1 MFVNNSFSYK
11 ALVRFSGGYVLW
23 IIIWSFLVL
32 FAYKFL
38 NLTWIAIPWVSVG
51 VIATAVSF
59 YIGFKNNQSYERI
72 WEARKIWGAILNI
85 SRMWGATTR
94 GYVKNNLSVQ
104 KLSDAE
110 IDVITKKL
118 IYRNIA
124 FVYALRDQLLI
135 PASWEHV
142 SLGTHVAKRS
152 RKTMEKIGIGI
163 LEDNFTKG
171 ILEKHLGVD
180 EYEELNK
187 FSNKATHI
195 IDLQAQDL
203 MKLRKDDIIGDFY
216 HAQLQTLLNN
226 LYDEQGK
233 AERIKK
239 CPLPRLYAYA
249 SILFV
254 SIFII
259 LLPFGLISQ
268 FDKMGPYEIWLFIP
282 IVTIISWIFLIME
295 LVGDYSENP
304 FGGLGNDIPMLSIC
318 RSIEIDL
325 KEMIGDVDIPKPI
338 LPQNGI
344 LM

>member
-38 NLTWIAIPWVSVG
+38 HLTWIAIPWVSVG

-94 GYVKNNLSVQ
+94 GYIKNNLSVQ

-203 MKLRKDDIIGDFY
+203 MKLRKEDIIGDFIM
-216 HAQLQTLLNN
+216 LN
-226 LYDEQGK
+226 YK
-233 AERIKK
+233 H
-239 CPLPRLYAYA
+239 
-249 SILFV
+249 F
-254 SIFII
+254 
-259 LLPFGLISQ
+259 
-268 FDKMGPYEIWLFIP
+268 
-282 IVTIISWIFLIME
+282 
-295 LVGDYSENP
+295 
-304 FGGLGNDIPMLSIC
+304 
-318 RSIEIDL
+318 
-325 KEMIGDVDIPKPI
+325 
-338 LPQNGI
+338 
-344 LM
+344 

>member
-180 EYEELNK
+180 EYKELNK

-203 MKLRKDDIIGDFY
+203 MKLRKDEIIGDFY

-239 CPLPRLYAYA
+239 FPLPRLYAYA

-254 SIFII
+254 FIFIV
-259 LLPFGLISQ
+259 LLPFGLIAQ

-282 IVTIISWIFLIME
+282 IVTIISWIFLVME

-325 KEMIGDVDIPKPI
+325 KEMIGDEDIPKPI

>member
-1 MFVNNSFSYK
+1 
-11 ALVRFSGGYVLW
+11 
-23 IIIWSFLVL
+23 
-32 FAYKFL
+32 
-38 NLTWIAIPWVSVG
+38 
-51 VIATAVSF
+51 
-59 YIGFKNNQSYERI
+59 
-72 WEARKIWGAILNI
+72 
-85 SRMWGATTR
+85 MWGATTR
-94 GYVKNNLSVQ
+94 GYIKNHLSVE
-104 KLSDAE
+104 KFSEAE

-135 PASWEHV
+135 PTSWEHV
-142 SLGTHVAKRS
+142 SLGTNVAKRS
-152 RKTMEKIGIGI
+152 RRKMEKISNEI
-163 LEDNFTKG
+163 LQGNFTKE
-171 ILEKHLGVD
+171 ILEKYLGSE
-180 EYEELNK
+180 EYEKLSK
-187 FSNKATHI
+187 FSNMTTHI
-195 IDLQAQDL
+195 IDLQSQDL
-203 MKLRKDDIIGDFY
+203 MQLRQDTIITDFY

-239 CPLPRLYAYA
+239 FPLPRLYAYA

-259 LLPFGLISQ
+259 LLPFGLIAQ
-268 FDKMGPYEIWLFIP
+268 FDKMGPYETWLFIP
-282 IVTIISWIFLIME
+282 TVTIISWIFLIME

-325 KEMIGDVDIPKPI
+325 KEMIGDEDIPKPI
-338 LPQNGI
+338 MAQKGI

>member
-38 NLTWIAIPWVSVG
+38 HLTWIAIPWVSVG

-72 WEARKIWGAILNI
+72 WEARKIWGALLNI

-94 GYVKNNLSVQ
+94 GYITNNLSVQ

-180 EYEELNK
+180 EYKELNK

-203 MKLRKDDIIGDFY
+203 MKLRKDEIIGDFY

-239 CPLPRLYAYA
+239 FPLPRLYAYA

-254 SIFII
+254 FIFIV
-259 LLPFGLISQ
+259 LLPFGLIAQ

-282 IVTIISWIFLIME
+282 IVTIISWIFLVME

-325 KEMIGDVDIPKPI
+325 KEMIGDEDIPKPI

>member
-38 NLTWIAIPWVSVG
+38 HLTWIAIPWASVG

-72 WEARKIWGAILNI
+72 WEARKIWGALLNI

-94 GYVKNNLSVQ
+94 GYIKNNLSVQ

-110 IDVITKKL
+110 IDIITKKL

-180 EYEELNK
+180 EYKELNK

-203 MKLRKDDIIGDFY
+203 MKLRKDEIIGDFY

-239 CPLPRLYAYA
+239 FPLPRLYAYA

-259 LLPFGLISQ
+259 LLPFGLIAQ

>member
-38 NLTWIAIPWVSVG
+38 HLTWIAIPWVSVG

-195 IDLQAQDL
+195 IDFQAQDL
-203 MKLRKDDIIGDFY
+203 MKLRKEDIIGDFY

-239 CPLPRLYAYA
+239 FPLPRLYAYA

-259 LLPFGLISQ
+259 LLPFGLIAQ

>member
-38 NLTWIAIPWVSVG
+38 HLTWIAIPWVSVG

-72 WEARKIWGAILNI
+72 WEASKIWGALLNI

-94 GYVKNNLSVQ
+94 GYIKNNLSVQ

-180 EYEELNK
+180 EYKELNK

-203 MKLRKDDIIGDFY
+203 MKLRKDEIIGDFY

-239 CPLPRLYAYA
+239 FPLPRLYAYA

-254 SIFII
+254 FIFIV
-259 LLPFGLISQ
+259 LLPFGLIAQ

-282 IVTIISWIFLIME
+282 IVTIISWIFLVME

-325 KEMIGDVDIPKPI
+325 KEMIGDEDIPKPI

>member
-1 MFVNNSFSYK
+1 MFVNNSFSVN
-11 ALVRFSGGYVLW
+11 ALVRFTKGYLLW

-32 FAYKFL
+32 CAYKFL
-38 NLTWIAIPWVSVG
+38 HMTWIAIPWVSVG
-51 VIATAVSF
+51 IIGTAVSF
-59 YIGFKNNQSYERI
+59 YIGFKNNQSYDRI
-72 WEARKIWGAILNI
+72 WEARKIWGAILNN

-94 GYVKNNLSVQ
+94 GYIKNHVSVE
-104 KLSDAE
+104 KLSDSEMDA
-110 IDVITKKL
+110 ITKKL

-135 PASWEHV
+135 PTPWEHV
-142 SLGTHVAKRS
+142 SLGTNVARRS
-152 RKTMEKIGIGI
+152 RKKMEKISNEI
-163 LEDNFTKG
+163 LEDNFTKE
-171 ILEKHLGVD
+171 ILVKYLGAE
-180 EYEELNK
+180 EYEKLSK
-187 FSNKATHI
+187 VSNMATHI

-203 MKLRKDDIIGDFY
+203 MQLGQDTIISDFY

-239 CPLPRLYAYA
+239 FPLPRLYAYA

-259 LLPFGLISQ
+259 LLPFGLIGQ

-325 KEMIGDVDIPKPI
+325 KEMIGDEDIPKPI
-338 LPQNGI
+338 MAQNGI